1 MNEYSS
7 RKIPGAQATHGWR
20 EATRGTSR
28 RAGAVPVAPDE
39 VGVMHAAAVTAA
51 LLSTDDGMADVP
63 RPGAVSPLAVLI
75 VDDDRAVR
83 ESMEFLLTGG
93 GYTASVAAGVEEA
106 TRVLAE
112 RAFEVIITDLV
123 MPGGGRTWIHV
134 LRGLQPDATII
145 VVTAADLLSPTVD
158 ALRSVVF
165 AVLGKPVAPD
175 ELLDTVARAVTEGQ
189 ESR

>member
-1 MNEYSS
+1 
-7 RKIPGAQATHGWR
+7 
-20 EATRGTSR
+20 
-28 RAGAVPVAPDE
+28 
-39 VGVMHAAAVTAA
+39 MHAAAVTAA